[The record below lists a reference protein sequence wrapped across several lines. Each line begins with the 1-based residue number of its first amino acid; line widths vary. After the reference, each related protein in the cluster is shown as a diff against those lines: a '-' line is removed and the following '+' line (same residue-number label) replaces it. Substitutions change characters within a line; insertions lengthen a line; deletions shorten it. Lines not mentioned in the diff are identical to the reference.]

1 MSLSISTALANAL
14 LGTNDFAALMNGGK
28 LYIYSAPSGAPAN
41 ADAAKG
47 GSDVL
52 LATVTESGDGTTGLT
67 LATPPA
73 NGVIQ
78 KTASEVWKTLA
89 ANITA
94 GTAAYYRH
102 CVGSDNGSAAA
113 GASDYRVQGSIGTDM
128 SSDLVVPSTALTT
141 GADFGPITQFGYQMP
156 LAA

>member
-1 MSLSISTALANAL
+1 MSLKISTALANAL
-14 LGTNDFAALMNGGK
+14 AGTNDLATLLNGGK
-28 LYIYSAPSGAPAN
+28 LYIYSAPSGEPAS

-47 GSDVL
+47 SSDAL

-67 LATPPA
+67 LATPAA

-78 KTASEVWKTLA
+78 KTSSEVWKTLA

-102 CVGSDNGSAAA
+102 CVGSDTGSAAA
-113 GASDYRVQGSIGTDM
+113 GASDYRVQGSIGVDM
-128 SSDLVVPSTALTT
+128 SSDLTVPSTSLST
-141 GADFGPITQFGYQMP
+141 GADFGPITSFGYQFP